1 MFAVVTLKPSKK
13 KLIIPAKWIYSF
25 DIVQALNY
33 GLSKT
38 KSHIIFYSQ
47 NLQIEPNFRLPV
59 RDLFAENIDGC
70 YQANIW
76 YLMGK
81 Y

>member
-1 MFAVVTLKPSKK
+1 MFAVVTLNQSNEKFV
-13 KLIIPAKWIYSF
+13 IPVKWIYSF

-38 KSHIIFYSQ
+38 KSHIIFYSP
-47 NLQIEPNFRLPV
+47 NLQAEPNFRLPL
-59 RDLFAENIDGC
+59 RDLFELGGDGC
-70 YQANIW
+70 YKAHIW
-76 YLMGK
+76 YLLGK

>member
-1 MFAVVTLKPSKK
+1 MFAVV
-13 KLIIPAKWIYSF
+13 KLSQSTEKLVIPVKWIYSF

-38 KSHIIFYSQ
+38 KSHIIFYSP
-47 NLQIEPNFRLPV
+47 NLQAEPNFRLPL
-59 RDLFAENIDGC
+59 RDSLENGSDGC
-70 YQANIW
+70 YKAHFK
-76 YLMGK
+76 YLLGK